1 MHRHV
6 EACQAGTLTVEQYC
20 IEQGIKKSVYYYWHK
35 RLTEQP
41 PYPAGF
47 VALNIDGHQNGDVV
61 ISYPNGVSIRFSCK
75 VITSVLK
82 KLACCI

>member
-1 MHRHV
+1 MRRHV

-41 PYPAGF
+41 PYPELLI
-47 VALNIDGHQNGDVV
+47 LNFKYN
-61 ISYPNGVSIRFSCK
+61 
-75 VITSVLK
+75 
-82 KLACCI
+82 